1 MAGRCRSSV
10 DPAASR
16 AGSRRLAI
24 FTDELRET
32 LGSAATIE
40 TGRVGPYSAVSL
52 EPRRTDALGISWLHS
67 DDEVVLS
74 VGSGGRWELEP
85 TEQDV
90 QYLEDIV
97 LSVVAGRVGRG
108 EGQAQGPRP
117 RDACGRHRGHLYRLR
132 RPEGPAATTCAV
144 TRNAQDVRALPV
156 AGSAGIE
163 RTGGDAAVGARPDTL
178 AAASPVPG

>member
-16 AGSRRLAI
+16 AGSRRLAV

-32 LGSAATIE
+32 LASAATIE

-97 LSVVAGRVGRG
+97 LSVVAGRVAEVKGKRRARVLVTLADGTVDTSTVYDGLRG
-108 EGQAQGPRP
+108 LLPRP
-117 RDACGRHRGHLYRLR
+117 ARSRGTR
-132 RPEGPAATTCAV
+132 RTFAPY
-144 TRNAQDVRALPV
+144 Q
-156 AGSAGIE
+156 
-163 RTGGDAAVGARPDTL
+163 
-178 AAASPVPG
+178 